1 MSFNKDAKIHK
12 LQDENDRLRRE
23 RTSYK
28 LDKEAYRGTIEKLK
42 KELDSKEE
50 IKEILY
56 SFIEFYTVR
65 EIDRLDMRI
74 LADRFID
81 EELGRDE

>member
-81 EELGRDE
+81 EQLGRDE